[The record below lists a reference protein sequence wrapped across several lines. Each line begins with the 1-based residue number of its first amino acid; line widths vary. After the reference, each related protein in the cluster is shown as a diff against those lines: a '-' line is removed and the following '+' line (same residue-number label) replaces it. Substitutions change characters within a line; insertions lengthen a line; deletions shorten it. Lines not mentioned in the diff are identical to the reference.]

1 MSLLIAVTLAYLAG
15 RCHEDRGML
24 VVAAGFATL
33 CALGVI
39 T

>member
-24 VVAAGFATL
+24 VVAAGFFVL